1 MRRTLAAAVVV
12 AMAASP
18 AATFAQTASGPAP
31 AVDAA
36 ALGVSLSRIQRRLV
50 AESQARSE
58 GVSPL
63 KLDFFVDVYGVAP
76 RLVFFDPRELLYGP
90 VPGSAPTHGD
100 MIRHNLPQAFRS
112 PRVDFLGIVTGV
124 AMYGAKK
131 VQRWDY
137 ERDLAAY
144 RKRVEAGENVPA
156 PKPPK

>member
-18 AATFAQTASGPAP
+18 AALAQTASGPAP

-36 ALGVSLSRIQRRLV
+36 ALGVSLSRIQRRLA

-58 GVSPL
+58 GASPL